1 MKRREFITLTS
12 GAAAAWPLVVRA
24 QQAATPVIGYL
35 GFGSPEGFATRLAAF
50 RRVSR
55 KLSIAR
61 AKTSRLNTVA
71 EDAALR
77 KRVFSRLDV

>member
-1 MKRREFITLTS
+1 MKRRESITLTS

-50 RRVSR
+50 RRGLEETGYR
-55 KLSIAR
+55 EGQ
-61 AKTSRLNTVA
+61 NVA
-71 EDAALR
+71 IEYRRGGRRPAQAC
-77 KRVFSRLDV
+77 F